1 LAIEIGSY
9 MLGLDDQTG
18 EQDEPHHAGEYGALA
33 KDLEPS
39 GLSLP
44 D

>member
-9 MLGLDDQTG
+9 MLWLDDQTG
-18 EQDEPHHAGEYGALA
+18 EQDEPHHAGENGALA

-39 GLSLP
+39 GAPFS